1 METKLYDAIKHT
13 MTSQGFAP
21 RDIELHALV
30 KAVMA
35 VFNEQAPVVEETPVE
50 PPKETKKSKKG

>member
-1 METKLYDAIKHT
+1 METKLFDTIKHT

-21 RDIELHALV
+21 RDLEIQALV

-35 VFNEQAPVVEETPVE
+35 VFNEQAPVVEE